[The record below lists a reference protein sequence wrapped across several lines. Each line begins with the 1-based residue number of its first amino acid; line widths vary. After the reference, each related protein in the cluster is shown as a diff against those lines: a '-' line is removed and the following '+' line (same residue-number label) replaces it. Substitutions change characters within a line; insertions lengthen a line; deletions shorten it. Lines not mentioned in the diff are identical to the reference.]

1 VSGSAVEPAKLTISR
16 TSPEDVKQRQ
26 IIIKLDGEWISDL
39 MFGKSLTRTIEPG
52 RHELRF
58 DNTWKKKTEQFE
70 AAPGEHVKFQVVN
83 RTGRFTW
90 ALVATLGAGPMYVT
104 VEREA

>member
-1 VSGSAVEPAKLTISR
+1 MTISR

-26 IIIKLDGEWISDL
+26 VIIKLDGEWIGDL
-39 MFGKSLTRTIEPG
+39 LYGKTLTRGVEPG
-52 RHELRF
+52 HHELVF
-58 DNTWKKKTEQFE
+58 NNTWKKKKEEFDV
-70 AAPGEHVKFQVVN
+70 AAGEHVKFQVVN

-104 VEREA
+104 VEREP

>member
-1 VSGSAVEPAKLTISR
+1 MEQTKLTITR
-16 TSPEDVKQRQ
+16 TSPDDVKQRQ
-26 IIIKLDGEWISDL
+26 IIVKLDGEWIGDL
-39 MFGKSLTRTIEPG
+39 MYGKSLTRTIEPG
-52 RHELRF
+52 RHEVRF
-58 DNTWKKKTEQFE
+58 DNTWKKKTEGFE
-70 AAPGEHVKFQVVN
+70 AAPGEHVKFRVVN

>member
-1 VSGSAVEPAKLTISR
+1 VTGSVVESAKLTITR

-39 MFGKSLTRTIEPG
+39 MYGKSLTRTIEPG

-70 AAPGEHVKFQVVN
+70 AAPGEHVKFLVVN
-83 RTGRFTW
+83 RTGRLTW

-104 VEREA
+104 VEREG

>member
-1 VSGSAVEPAKLTISR
+1 MEPAKLTIER

-26 IIIKLDGEWISDL
+26 IIVKLDGEWIGDL

-52 RHELRF
+52 HHELRF
-58 DNTWKKKTEQFE
+58 DNTWKKKTEQIE
-70 AAPGEHVKFQVVN
+70 VSPGEHLKFLVVN

-104 VEREA
+104 VERVA

>member
-1 VSGSAVEPAKLTISR
+1 LEDAKLTISR

-26 IIIKLDGEWISDL
+26 IVIKLDGQWIGDL
-39 MFGKSLTRTIEPG
+39 MYGKTLTRTIEAG

-58 DNTWKKKTEQFE
+58 DNTWKKKTEVFE
-70 AAPGEHVKFQVVN
+70 VPAGGHAKFRVVN
-83 RTGRFTW
+83 SASGCTW
-90 ALVATLGAGPMYVT
+90 ALVATLGAGPMSIS

>member
-1 VSGSAVEPAKLTISR
+1 MEPAKLTISR
-16 TSPEDVKQRQ
+16 TSPDDVKQRQ
-26 IIIKLDGEWISDL
+26 IIIKLDGEWVADL
-39 MFGKSLTRTIEPG
+39 MYGKTITRSIEPG

-70 AAPGEHVKFQVVN
+70 AAPGQHVKFQVIN
-83 RTGRFTW
+83 TTGRFTW
-90 ALVATLGAGPMYVT
+90 ALVATLGAGPMYVK

>member
-1 VSGSAVEPAKLTISR
+1 MSGSVVESAKLTITR

-39 MFGKSLTRTIEPG
+39 MYGKSLTRTIEPG

-70 AAPGEHVKFQVVN
+70 AAPGEHVKFLVVN

-104 VEREA
+104 VEREG

>member
-1 VSGSAVEPAKLTISR
+1 VEPAKLTIAR

-26 IIIKLDGEWISDL
+26 IIVKLDGEWIGDL
-39 MFGKSLTRTIEPG
+39 MYGKSLTRTIEPG

-58 DNTWKKKTEQFE
+58 DNTWKKKTEQIE
-70 AAPGEHVKFQVVN
+70 VAPGEHVKFLVVN

-104 VEREA
+104 VERQA